1 MQGDLT
7 LCGWR
12 VRSALALPDLL
23 PWLGDERPVDIE
35 ISFGAIHVPAEPP
48 IFSLP
53 HSTLWADGQ
62 FLLHLEQVGKFWVEK
77 GRRIVLEPAEH
88 ADESELRTFLLG
100 SVLGVLCHQ
109 RGLLPIHA
117 SAVRI
122 DGRAI
127 LIAGNSGAGKST
139 LAAALG
145 ARGHA
150 LVADDITAFD
160 AQTTLLLPAFPMR
173 KLSPDVLEKLGLP
186 NQGLIANRPGQPKF
200 HVSASD
206 GFVPTPLPPSV
217 VYILNSDRRLKNC
230 AMERAAPALAMNLL
244 DRMIYRRAVGMKI
257 QPQRALF
264 LGLSKLAALAPV
276 YQLRRVEDPSLRHLD
291 NLAEHVEAHAASL
304 RTPDGRLTVLAD
316 SGAK

>member
-23 PWLGDERPVDIE
+23 PWLGGERPVDIE
-35 ISFGAIHVPAEPP
+35 ISFGAIPTPAEPP
-48 IFSLP
+48 LYTLP

-122 DGRAI
+122 NGRAI

-160 AQTTLLLPAFPMR
+160 TPTAMLLPAFPMR
-173 KLSPDVLEKLGLP
+173 KLSLDVLDRLALP
-186 NQGLIANRPGQPKF
+186 RQGLIANRPGQPKF
-200 HVSASD
+200 HVPAAD
-206 GFVPTPLPPSV
+206 GFAPAPLPPSAI
-217 VYILNSDRRLKNC
+217 YILHSDRLLKSC
-230 AMERAAPALAMNLL
+230 AIDRAAPETAMALL

-257 QPQRALF
+257 QPPPALF
-264 LGLSKLAALAPV
+264 LGLSKLARIAPV
-276 YQLRRVEDPSLRHLD
+276 YRLRRAEDPSLHRLD
-291 NLAEHVEAHAASL
+291 DLAEQIEAHAAVTRPL
-304 RTPDGRLTVLAD
+304 LAG
-316 SGAK
+316 SGTE

>member
-23 PWLGDERPVDIE
+23 PWLGGERPVDIE
-35 ISFGAIHVPAEPP
+35 ISFGAIPAPAEPP
-48 IFSLP
+48 IYTLP
-53 HSTLWADGQ
+53 HSKLWADGQ

-122 DGRAI
+122 NGCAI
-127 LIAGNSGAGKST
+127 LIAGSSGAGKST

-160 AQTTLLLPAFPMR
+160 AQTAMLLPAFPMR
-173 KLSPDVLEKLGLP
+173 KLSTDVLDKLALP
-186 NQGLIANRPGQPKF
+186 HQGLIANRPGQPKF
-200 HVSASD
+200 HVPASD
-206 GFVPTPLPPSV
+206 SFTPAPLPPSV
-217 VYILNSDRRLKNC
+217 IYILHSDRRLKNC
-230 AMERAAPALAMNLL
+230 AIERAAPAMAMSLL
-244 DRMIYRRAVGMKI
+244 DRMIYRRAIGMKI
-257 QPQRALF
+257 QLPQALF
-264 LGLSKLAALAPV
+264 LGLSKLVRLAPV
-276 YQLRRVEDPSLRHLD
+276 YQLRRAEDPSLRHLD
-291 NLAEHVEAHAASL
+291 ALAEHVEAHAAAL
-304 RTPDGRLTVLAD
+304 PATNCRPPLLAD